1 MTCVGIIDLGMGNIF
16 SISSALDYLG
26 ASIKTIH
33 SARELVKVDRL
44 ILPGVG
50 AFPNAM
56 KKIQQLEISDLLKEM
71 CFDGGT
77 PILGICLGM
86 QLLCKRSDEIKITDG
101 LGFIDSRV
109 KPFDS
114 DLGIKLPHVGFN
126 SVDFSDSSV
135 LYRGL
140 KQGADFYFTHSY
152 RMKSSAA
159 DLNGFCYY
167 GEKFI
172 ASYEDNNIFGVQF
185 HPEKSQTNGLQLL
198 KNFLDYA

>member
-26 ASIKTIH
+26 ASMKTVH
-33 SARELVKVDRL
+33 SARDLVKVDRL

-50 AFPNAM
+50 AFPNAI

-101 LGFIDSRV
+101 LGFIDSCV

-126 SVDFSDSSV
+126 SVDFSDNSV

-140 KQGADFYFTHSY
+140 KKGADFYFTHSY
-152 RMKSSAA
+152 RMKSSEA